1 MQAYQSMKIIF
12 RQGLFSAV
20 MTAFLIT
27 ACSTPEESTRSTSNP
42 DTSPQAERTDQLPA
56 SLLGTFDRTQEACAK
71 TTTMSMLTLS
81 PDKLDFYYGYAD
93 VNAVT
98 SRAGGYDVE
107 ATFYQQEG
115 AVEVVPTPAEY
126 RIEPDAQG
134 NGIQLEW
141 VSEGLDP
148 SSLVRCNKS

>member
-1 MQAYQSMKIIF
+1 MRIIF

-20 MTAFLIT
+20 MAASLLV
-27 ACSTPEESTRSTSNP
+27 ACSTPRESTRPTSNP
-42 DTSPQAERTDQLPA
+42 DVTPQAERTDQLPA
-56 SLLGTFDRTQEACAK
+56 SLLGTFDQTQEECAK

-98 SRAGGYDVE
+98 PRAGGYDVD

-115 AVEVVPTPAEY
+115 AVEVIPTPAEY
-126 RIEPDAQG
+126 RIEPDTQG
-134 NGIQLEW
+134 DRIQLEW
-141 VSEGLDP
+141 VSAGLEK
-148 SSLVRCNKS
+148 SSLVRCNES